1 MIRAID
7 VHAHISTAHWQR
19 STKKFSDAMK
29 IYYKTEQ
36 QVRTEAEM
44 AQDFIAAGVKGC
56 IIAWDAEAGTGE
68 PRTPNDYIA
77 EQIRKFPQAY
87 AGGWAMVDPW
97 KGQMALQEIERSVKE
112 LKLLGV
118 KFQQGAQAF
127 FPNDPRFYPI
137 WDLCQSLGTA
147 VQFHTGTTGMGAG
160 LPGGLG
166 IKLNYMRPIPYI
178 DDVAA
183 DFPRLT
189 IIACHCAW
197 PWHDELIAL
206 LLHKANVVMETS
218 GWAPKYFPPALKREI
233 NGRLQDKVMFGSD
246 YPVLAHARLFREFE
260 EEGYKPEVLE
270 KIYLKNPQRILGLK
284 V

>member
-1 MIRAID
+1 MIKAID
-7 VHAHISTAHWQR
+7 VHAHISTEPWFR
-19 STKKFSDAMK
+19 STRKFVEAMRT
-29 IYYKTEQ
+29 YYKTEQ
-36 QVRTEAEM
+36 KVRTEAEM
-44 AQDFIAAGVKGC
+44 AQDFISAGVKAC
-56 IIAWDAEAGTGE
+56 IIAWDAETGTGE
-68 PRTPNDYIA
+68 PRTPNDYVA
-77 EQIRKFPQAY
+77 EQVRKFPEAY

-97 KGQMALQEIERSVKE
+97 KGQWALGEIERSVKE
-112 LKLLGV
+112 LGLLGV

-127 FPNDPRFYPI
+127 FPDDQRFYPI
-137 WDLCQSLGTA
+137 WDLCQSLGVP

-160 LPGGLG
+160 CPGGLG
-166 IKLNYMRPIPYI
+166 IKLKYMRPIPHI

-189 IIACHCAW
+189 VIACHCGW

-233 NGRLQDKVMFGSD
+233 NSRLQDKVMFGSD

>member
-7 VHAHISTAHWQR
+7 VHAHISTEPWFRATR
-19 STKKFSDAMK
+19 KFVEAMK
-29 IYYKTEQ
+29 VYYKTEQ
-36 QVRTEAEM
+36 PVRTEEEM
-44 AQDFIAAGVKGC
+44 ARDFVTAGVRAC
-56 IIAWDAEAGTGE
+56 IIAWDAETGTGE
-68 PRTPNDYIA
+68 PRVPNDYVA
-77 EQIRKFPQAY
+77 EQVRKFPEAY

-97 KGQMALQEIERSVKE
+97 KGQAALAEIERSVKT
-112 LKLLGV
+112 LGLLGV

-127 FPNDPRFYPI
+127 FPDDQRFYPI
-137 WDLCQSLGTA
+137 WDLCQSLGVP

-160 LPGGLG
+160 CPGGLG
-166 IKLNYMRPIPYI
+166 IKLKYMRPIPHL

-189 IIACHCAW
+189 IIACHCGW

-206 LLHKANVVMETS
+206 LLHKANVFMETS

-233 NGRLQDKVMFGSD
+233 QGRLQDKVMFGSD

-260 EEGYKPEVLE
+260 AEGYKPEVLE

>member
-7 VHAHISTAHWQR
+7 VHAHVSTAPWFR
-19 STKKFSDAMK
+19 SIRKFADGMRA
-29 IYYKTEQ
+29 YYKTEQ
-36 QVRTEAEM
+36 KARTEEEM
-44 AQDFIAAGVKGC
+44 ARDFVAAGVKGC
-56 IIAWDAEAGTGE
+56 IIAWDAETTTGE
-68 PRTPNDYIA
+68 PRIPNDYVA
-77 EQIRKFPQAY
+77 EQVRKFPEAY

-97 KGQMALQEIERSVKE
+97 KGELALREIERSVKE

-127 FPNDPRFYPI
+127 FPDDRRFYPI
-137 WDLCQSLGTA
+137 WDLCQSLGVP

-166 IKLNYMRPIPYI
+166 IKLKYMRPIPHL

-189 IIACHCAW
+189 IIACHAGW

-218 GWAPKYFPPALKREI
+218 GWAPKYFPPALKGEL
-233 NGRLQDKVMFGSD
+233 NGRLQDKAMFGSD
-246 YPVLAHARLFREFE
+246 YPVLAHERLFREFE